1 MIKKIARILKWTGLI
16 LLAIVAIFSVIVA
29 SRQHLTYDAPY
40 PNIKASTDS
49 IVILRGKELVF
60 GPAHCADCHAPN
72 ASAEDLAKNIDVPL
86 SGGFEFNLGIANIF
100 TRNITPDKETGI
112 GNLTDGEIARALRYG
127 VKEDGTALFDFMPF
141 HNTSDEDLTAIIS
154 YIRAQKPVHNPIPE
168 NKRNIIGNVIQAFLI
183 KPVGPKGNV
192 VKSIRR
198 DSTIAYGEYLTNSV
212 ANCVGCHTPRD
223 MMTGAFIGPDFSGG
237 MGFKHPLDPDKITYF
252 SPNLTPDKSTGRI
265 ANWTQ
270 DQFVK
275 RFKKGKLLQY
285 SEMPWNSFSKMSEN
299 DLKAIYKY
307 LHTLKPVKHEFAQMS
322 AEEK

>member
-1 MIKKIARILKWTGLI
+1 MIKKIVKVLKWTGI
-16 LLAIVAIFSVIVA
+16 TLLAIIAIFSVIVA

-40 PNIKASTDS
+40 PNIKASNDS
-49 IVILRGKELVF
+49 TVILRGKELVF

-72 ASAEDLAKNIDVPL
+72 ASAEDLAKNVDVPL
-86 SGGFEFNLGIANIF
+86 SGGFEFQLGIANIF

-154 YIRAQKPVHNPIPE
+154 YIRAQKPVRNPIPE
-168 NKRNIIGNVIQAFLI
+168 NTRNIVGNVIQAFLI

-192 VKSIRR
+192 VKSIKR

-223 MMTGAFIGPDFSGG
+223 MMTGAFIGPNFSGG
-237 MGFKHPLDPDKITYF
+237 MGFKHPKDPDKITYF
-252 SPNLTPDKSTGRI
+252 SPNLTPDKATGRI
-265 ANWTQ
+265 TNWTQ

-307 LHTLKPVKHEFAQMS
+307 LHSLQPVKHEFAQMS